1 MPGRTSAL
9 HRLALVAATAAAA
22 DLVSKALA
30 VALLGERVVPVA
42 GPLSLSLIYNTG
54 SAGGVSLGAY
64 TWLLNVGAT
73 AVAMLLAVMVCRAA
87 AAFDR
92 GAPVALGLVVGGALG
107 NLASL
112 VVPPAGVADFL
123 ALDFGQGG
131 IVLNF
136 ADVAAYVGI
145 ALSMRTALRLVA
157 ALRIEQRTARHVQP
171 LPARRRIADMAVE
184 IPLVVEGALA
194 DAPARTPPA
203 PRGRRAPDDAPA
215 ERERRAEM

>member
-30 VALLGERVVPVA
+30 VAMLGERVVPVA

-64 TWLLNVGAT
+64 TWLLNVAAT
-73 AVAMLLAVMVCRAA
+73 TVTMVLAVTVCRAA

-107 NLASL
+107 CRTTPSLSTAVTTWASNYL
-112 VVPPAGVADFL
+112 VL
-123 ALDFGQGG
+123 
-131 IVLNF
+131 
-136 ADVAAYVGI
+136 
-145 ALSMRTALRLVA
+145 T
-157 ALRIEQRTARHVQP
+157 
-171 LPARRRIADMAVE
+171 
-184 IPLVVEGALA
+184 
-194 DAPARTPPA
+194 TPSPTQFFRQA
-203 PRGRRAPDDAPA
+203 
-215 ERERRAEM
+215 